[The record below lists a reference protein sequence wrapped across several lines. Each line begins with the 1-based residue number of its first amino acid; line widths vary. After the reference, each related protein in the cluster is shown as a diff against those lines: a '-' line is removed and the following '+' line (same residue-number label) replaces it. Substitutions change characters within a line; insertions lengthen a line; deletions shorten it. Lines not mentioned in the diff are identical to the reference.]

1 MTITQKNIDQM
12 TEREKKLFKLQNEK
26 EEIESYITFWQRKLN
41 LATKRLR
48 ANDEKLREIEEKI
61 KGV

>member
-41 LATKRLR
+41 LATKRLK
-48 ANDEKLREIEEKI
+48 ANDEKLREIEKKI
-61 KGV
+61 EGV

>member
-1 MTITQKNIDQM
+1 MTITQKDIDQM
-12 TEREKKLFKLQNEK
+12 IEREKKLFKLQNEK
-26 EEIESYITFWQRKLN
+26 EEIEGYITFWQRKLN

-48 ANDEKLREIEEKI
+48 ANDDKLREIEEKI

>member
-48 ANDEKLREIEEKI
+48 ANDDKLREIEKKI
-61 KGV
+61 EGV

>member
-1 MTITQKNIDQM
+1 MTIRQKNIDQM

-48 ANDEKLREIEEKI
+48 ANDDKLREIEEKI

>member
-1 MTITQKNIDQM
+1 MTIRQKNIDQM

-41 LATKRLR
+41 FATKRLK
-48 ANDEKLREIEEKI
+48 ANDDKLREIEEKI
-61 KGV
+61 EGV

>member
-1 MTITQKNIDQM
+1 MTIRQKNIDQM

-41 LATKRLR
+41 LATKRLK

-61 KGV
+61 EGV

>member
-48 ANDEKLREIEEKI
+48 ANDDKLREIEEKI